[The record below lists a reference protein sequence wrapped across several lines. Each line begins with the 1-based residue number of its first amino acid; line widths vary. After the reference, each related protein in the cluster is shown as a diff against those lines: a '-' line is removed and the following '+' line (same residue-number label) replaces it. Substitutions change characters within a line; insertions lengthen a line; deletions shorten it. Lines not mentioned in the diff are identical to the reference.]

1 VYKEKRLGMP
11 KVFKFDLKMPC
22 YFIAMDEY
30 TQFVLDEAKFHM
42 RAAEELLT
50 ESIKDPEKHYRETKR
65 FHADLA
71 KLFPFMVLL
80 KSFEPPLPDPETE
93 DNLSDTQS
101 SVSSDEDS
109 YVPATPPRRSES

>member
-80 KSFEPPLPDPETE
+80 KSFEPPLPDPETG

-109 YVPATPPRRSES
+109 YVPATPPRRSDS

>member
-1 VYKEKRLGMP
+1 
-11 KVFKFDLKMPC
+11 
-22 YFIAMDEY
+22 MDEY
-30 TQFVLDEAKFHM
+30 TQFVLDKAKFHM

-80 KSFEPPLPDPETE
+80 KSFEPPLPDPEVG
-93 DNLSDTQS
+93 DNFQIHSLQS
-101 SVSSDEDS
+101 HRTKIVMCLQLHR
-109 YVPATPPRRSES
+109 VL